1 MLAAMSQTQLSLGC
15 PLILEPTGVYDD
27 GALVLG
33 LGLTHAALIRARRD
47 RRLRFTRKGQRTLYL
62 GSWVLDWLNDEPT
75 PGEDENT
82 PGQEPAARRVGARS

>member
-1 MLAAMSQTQLSLGC
+1 MLAAMSATQFSPGC

-47 RRLRFTRKGQRTLYL
+47 RRLRFTRKGNRTLYL
-62 GSWVLDWLNDEPT
+62 GSWVLDWLREDASEPT
-75 PGEDENT
+75 DKNAT
-82 PGQEPAARRVGARS
+82 SQEFGAGHVEQER